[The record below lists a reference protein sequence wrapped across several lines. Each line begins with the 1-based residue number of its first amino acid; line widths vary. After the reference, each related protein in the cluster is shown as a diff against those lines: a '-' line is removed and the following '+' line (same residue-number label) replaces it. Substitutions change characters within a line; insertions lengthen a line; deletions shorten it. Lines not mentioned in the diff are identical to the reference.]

1 MFLMSSMA
9 QRQEEKSAR
18 LPWSKPNINIPGI
31 FEDYSHQLTHTQPAL
46 FTFGLEERKGKKIA
60 GP

>member
-1 MFLMSSMA
+1 MSSMA
-9 QRQEEKSAR
+9 QEEKSAR

-46 FTFGLEERKGKKIA
+46 FTFGLEERKGEKIA